1 MRTLIIG
8 LLATALIAPGALAQ
22 EAGKH
27 SGKDWKADKSFYI
40 GGSAGYLWH
49 GESDNGGVTGA
60 FTTGNGSPALPTGT
74 AIAAGTPYGWDTQ
87 FEDGMGYGAEAGFRI
102 KNKLRTGLEIS
113 YTKSDVDTHSGVTVG
128 TTNIDGVDAAV
139 LTGSATQ
146 LGATVGQVVADGR
159 GEISNLAAYA
169 NAYYHF
175 DLGRIQP
182 YVGAGIGVSQVEVV
196 YQPSGVRI
204 IDDKKTKF
212 AWQLK
217 AGAEAMINDN
227 WSVYGEYAYRMTE
240 DVEFDNLL
248 FPGTL
253 EIENRPA
260 LLSVGVR
267 YTFK

>member
-1 MRTLIIG
+1 MRKLIIG
-8 LLATALIAPGALAQ
+8 LIAAALIAPAALAQ
-22 EAGKH
+22 SADAPKTGH
-27 SGKDWKADKSFYI
+27 KDWDKAFYI
-40 GGSAGYLWH
+40 GGSAGYLWQA
-49 GESDNGGVTGA
+49 ESDNSGVTGA
-60 FTTGNGSPALPTGT
+60 FRTGNGSPALPNGT

-87 FEDGMGYGAEAGFRI
+87 FEDGAGYGVEAGFRI
-102 KNKLRTGLEIS
+102 KKNLRTGLEIS
-113 YTKSDVDTHSGVTVG
+113 STSADVDTHSGVTVG
-128 TTNIDGVDAAV
+128 STNIDGVDAAV

-159 GEISNLAAYA
+159 GEISNLAVYA

-175 DLGRIQP
+175 DLGRVQP
-182 YVGAGIGVSQVEVV
+182 YVGGGIGFSQVDVN

-240 DVEFDNLL
+240 DVEYDNLL

-253 EIENRPA
+253 EVENRPA
-260 LLSVGVR
+260 MLSVGVR
-267 YTFK
+267 YTFR